1 MPHARLP
8 CKYTATS
15 SLTLQSLRTMNQH
28 DEIYLIDLWR
38 ILRREWRWALAALV
52 LVLGLAFVFLR
63 VATPQWEATAWIQV
77 GEIGPTPAG
86 RDPKVEPFQRVID
99 RMKTRLFQ
107 DAVLRQAG
115 VPLKSRVAQVYRGSL
130 KPDPDPYA
138 NLIGITVRAESAQQA
153 RTLAMA
159 TVTVLQTLH
168 GDTNTAA
175 LALARTRLQGL
186 SEDLRVATLTRQQL
200 QQQLHA
206 GQGGSGATPA
216 QVLAGVLL
224 TENTTAIR
232 AIKAE
237 RDDLIARLTARY
249 TYQTSLAW
257 PLYVPEQRAF
267 PNAVMVWA
275 VALLGGAG
283 LGTVVAVLRN
293 AWRRHRLAGVTAA
306 G

>member
-1 MPHARLP
+1 
-8 CKYTATS
+8 
-15 SLTLQSLRTMNQH
+15 MNQH

-38 ILRREWRWALAALV
+38 ILRREWRWALAAGV
-52 LVLGLAFVFLR
+52 LVLGMTFAFLR

-107 DAVLRQAG
+107 DAVLHQAG
-115 VPLKSRVAQVYRGSL
+115 VPLKSRAAQLYRGSL

-138 NLIGITVRAESAQQA
+138 NLIGVTIRAESAQQA
-153 RTLAMA
+153 RSLAMA
-159 TVTVLQTLH
+159 TVTALQSLH

-186 SEDLRVATLTRQQL
+186 DEDLRVATLTREQL
-200 QQQLHA
+200 QTQL
-206 GQGGSGATPA
+206 QSGSVASPA

-224 TENTTAIR
+224 TDKTTAIR
-232 AIKAE
+232 AIKSE

-267 PNAVMVWA
+267 PNALMIWA
-275 VALLGGAG
+275 VGLLGGAG
-283 LGTVVAVLRN
+283 LGVLVAVLRN
-293 AWRRHRLAGVTAA
+293 AWRRRRVEGARAIA
-306 G
+306 

>member
-1 MPHARLP
+1 
-8 CKYTATS
+8 
-15 SLTLQSLRTMNQH
+15 MNQH

-52 LVLGLAFVFLR
+52 LVLGMTFVFLR
-63 VATPQWEATAWIQV
+63 VAKPQWDATAWIQV

-107 DAVLRQAG
+107 DAVLHQAG
-115 VPLKSRVAQVYRGSL
+115 VPLKSRAAQLYRGSL

-138 NLIGITVRAESAQQA
+138 NLIGVTIRAESVQQA

-159 TVTVLQTLH
+159 TVTALQSLH

-186 SEDLRVATLTRQQL
+186 DEDLRVAMLNREQL
-200 QQQLHA
+200 QQQLQA
-206 GQGGSGATPA
+206 GTAASPA

-224 TENTTAIR
+224 TDNTATIR
-232 AIKAE
+232 AIKSE

-275 VALLGGAG
+275 VGLLGGAG
-283 LGTVVAVLRN
+283 LGVLVAVVRN
-293 AWRRHRLAGVTAA
+293 AWRRRRAEGAGAIA
-306 G
+306 

>member
-1 MPHARLP
+1 
-8 CKYTATS
+8 
-15 SLTLQSLRTMNQH
+15 MNQH

-38 ILRREWRWALAALV
+38 ILRREWRWVLAAFV
-52 LVLGLAFVFLR
+52 LVLGMTFVFLR
-63 VATPQWEATAWIQV
+63 VAKPQWDATAWIQV

-107 DAVLRQAG
+107 DAVLHQAG
-115 VPLKSRVAQVYRGSL
+115 VPLKSRAAQLYRGSL

-138 NLIGITVRAESAQQA
+138 NLIGVTIRAESAQQA

-159 TVTVLQTLH
+159 TVTALQSLH
-168 GDTNTAA
+168 GDTNAAA

-186 SEDLRVATLTRQQL
+186 DEDLRVAMLNREQL
-200 QQQLHA
+200 QQQLQA
-206 GQGGSGATPA
+206 GTAASPA

-224 TENTTAIR
+224 TDNTATIR
-232 AIKAE
+232 AIKSE

-275 VALLGGAG
+275 VGLLGGAG
-283 LGTVVAVLRN
+283 LGVLVAVVRN
-293 AWRRHRLAGVTAA
+293 AWRRRRAEGARA
-306 G
+306 IA

>member
-1 MPHARLP
+1 
-8 CKYTATS
+8 
-15 SLTLQSLRTMNQH
+15 MNQH

-52 LVLGLAFVFLR
+52 LVLGMTFVFLR
-63 VATPQWEATAWIQV
+63 VAKPQWDATAWIQV

-107 DAVLRQAG
+107 DAVLHQAG
-115 VPLKSRVAQVYRGSL
+115 VPLKSRAAQLYRGSL

-138 NLIGITVRAESAQQA
+138 NLIGVTIRGESAQQA

-159 TVTVLQTLH
+159 TVTALQSLH

-186 SEDLRVATLTRQQL
+186 DEDLRVAMLNREQL
-200 QQQLHA
+200 QQQLQA
-206 GQGGSGATPA
+206 GTAASPA

-224 TENTTAIR
+224 TENTTTIR
-232 AIKAE
+232 AIKTE

-257 PLYVPEQRAF
+257 PLYAPEQRAF
-267 PNAVMVWA
+267 PNAAMVWA
-275 VALLGGAG
+275 VGLLGGAG
-283 LGTVVAVLRN
+283 FGVLVAVVRN
-293 AWRRHRLAGVTAA
+293 AWRRRRAEGAGAIA
-306 G
+306 

>member
-1 MPHARLP
+1 
-8 CKYTATS
+8 
-15 SLTLQSLRTMNQH
+15 MNQH

-38 ILRREWRWALAALV
+38 ILRREWRWALAAGV
-52 LVLGLAFVFLR
+52 LVLGMTFAFLR

-107 DAVLRQAG
+107 DAVLHQAG
-115 VPLKSRVAQVYRGSL
+115 VPLKSRAAQLYRGSL

-138 NLIGITVRAESAQQA
+138 NLIGVTIRAESAQQA
-153 RTLAMA
+153 RSLAMA
-159 TVTVLQTLH
+159 TVTALQSLH

-186 SEDLRVATLTRQQL
+186 DEDLRVATLTREQL
-200 QQQLHA
+200 QTQL
-206 GQGGSGATPA
+206 QSGSVASPA

-224 TENTTAIR
+224 TDNTTAIR
-232 AIKAE
+232 AIKSE

-267 PNAVMVWA
+267 PNALMIWA
-275 VALLGGAG
+275 VGLLGGAG
-283 LGTVVAVLRN
+283 LGVLVAVLRN
-293 AWRRHRLAGVTAA
+293 AWRRRRVEGARAIA
-306 G
+306 

>member
-1 MPHARLP
+1 
-8 CKYTATS
+8 
-15 SLTLQSLRTMNQH
+15 MNQH

-52 LVLGLAFVFLR
+52 VVLGLTFVFLR
-63 VATPQWEATAWIQV
+63 VAKPQWEATAWIQV

-107 DAVLRQAG
+107 DAVLHRAG
-115 VPLKSRVAQVYRGSL
+115 VPLRSRAAQLYRGSL

-138 NLIGITVRAESAQQA
+138 NLIGVTIRAESVQQA
-153 RTLAMA
+153 RTLALA
-159 TVTVLQTLH
+159 TVAALQGLH
-168 GDTNTAA
+168 GDTNAAA

-186 SEDLRVATLTRQQL
+186 DEDLRVATLTRAQL
-200 QQQLHA
+200 QQQL
-206 GQGGSGATPA
+206 QSGSVASPD

-224 TENTTAIR
+224 TENTTTIR
-232 AIKAE
+232 AIKSE

-267 PNAVMVWA
+267 PNALMIWA
-275 VALLGGAG
+275 VGLLGGAG
-283 LGTVVAVLRN
+283 MGVLAAVVRN
-293 AWRRHRLAGVTAA
+293 AWRRRRVEGDAA
-306 G
+306 IA

>member
-1 MPHARLP
+1 
-8 CKYTATS
+8 
-15 SLTLQSLRTMNQH
+15 MNQH

-52 LVLGLAFVFLR
+52 LVLGMTFVFLR
-63 VATPQWEATAWIQV
+63 VAKPQWDATAWIQV

-107 DAVLRQAG
+107 DAVLHQAG
-115 VPLKSRVAQVYRGSL
+115 VPLKSRAAQLYRGSL

-138 NLIGITVRAESAQQA
+138 NLIGVTIRAESVQQA

-159 TVTVLQTLH
+159 TVAALQSLH

-186 SEDLRVATLTRQQL
+186 DEDLRVAMLNREQL
-200 QQQLHA
+200 QQQLQA
-206 GQGGSGATPA
+206 GTAASPA

-224 TENTTAIR
+224 TDNTATIR
-232 AIKAE
+232 AIKSE

-275 VALLGGAG
+275 VGLLGGAG
-283 LGTVVAVLRN
+283 LGVLVAVVRN
-293 AWRRHRLAGVTAA
+293 AWRRRRAEGAGAIA
-306 G
+306 

>member
-1 MPHARLP
+1 
-8 CKYTATS
+8 
-15 SLTLQSLRTMNQH
+15 MNQH

-38 ILRREWRWALAALV
+38 ILRREWRWALAAMV
-52 LVLGLAFVFLR
+52 LVLGLTFVFLR
-63 VATPQWEATAWIQV
+63 VAKPQWEATAWIQV

-107 DAVLRQAG
+107 DAVLQQAG
-115 VPLKSRVAQVYRGSL
+115 VPLKSRAAQLYRGSL

-138 NLIGITVRAESAQQA
+138 NLIGVTIRAESAQQA
-153 RTLAMA
+153 RNLAIA
-159 TVTVLQTLH
+159 TVTALQSLH

-186 SEDLRVATLTRQQL
+186 DEDLRVATRTREQL
-200 QQQLHA
+200 QTQLRP
-206 GQGGSGATPA
+206 GSAASPA

-224 TENTTAIR
+224 TENTTTIR
-232 AIKAE
+232 AIKTE

-267 PNAVMVWA
+267 PNTAMIWVVG
-275 VALLGGAG
+275 LLGGAG
-283 LGTVVAVLRN
+283 LGVLVAVGRN
-293 AWRRHRLAGVTAA
+293 AWRRRRSEGACAIA
-306 G
+306 

>member
-1 MPHARLP
+1 
-8 CKYTATS
+8 
-15 SLTLQSLRTMNQH
+15 MNQH

-52 LVLGLAFVFLR
+52 LVLGMTFVFLR
-63 VATPQWEATAWIQV
+63 VAKPQWDATAWIQV

-107 DAVLRQAG
+107 DAVLHQAG
-115 VPLKSRVAQVYRGSL
+115 VPLKSRAAQLYRGSL

-138 NLIGITVRAESAQQA
+138 NLIGVTIRAESVQQA

-159 TVTVLQTLH
+159 TVTALQSLH

-186 SEDLRVATLTRQQL
+186 DEDLRVAMLNREQL
-200 QQQLHA
+200 QQQLQA
-206 GQGGSGATPA
+206 GTAASPA

-224 TENTTAIR
+224 TDNTATIR
-232 AIKAE
+232 AIKSE

-275 VALLGGAG
+275 VGLLGGAG
-283 LGTVVAVLRN
+283 LGVLVAVVRN
-293 AWRRHRLAGVTAA
+293 AWRRRRAEGARA
-306 G
+306 IA

>member
-1 MPHARLP
+1 
-8 CKYTATS
+8 
-15 SLTLQSLRTMNQH
+15 MNQH

-52 LVLGLAFVFLR
+52 LVLGMTFVFLR
-63 VATPQWEATAWIQV
+63 VAKPQWDVTAWIQV

-107 DAVLRQAG
+107 DAVLHQAG
-115 VPLKSRVAQVYRGSL
+115 VPLKSRAAQLYRGSL

-138 NLIGITVRAESAQQA
+138 NLIGVTIRAESVQQA

-159 TVTVLQTLH
+159 TVTALQSLH

-186 SEDLRVATLTRQQL
+186 DEDLRVAMLNREQL
-200 QQQLHA
+200 QQQLQA
-206 GQGGSGATPA
+206 GTAASPA

-224 TENTTAIR
+224 TDNTATIR
-232 AIKAE
+232 AIKSE

-275 VALLGGAG
+275 VGLLGGAG
-283 LGTVVAVLRN
+283 LGVLVAVVRN
-293 AWRRHRLAGVTAA
+293 AWRRRRAEGAGAIA
-306 G
+306 

>member
-1 MPHARLP
+1 M
-8 CKYTATS
+8 T
-15 SLTLQSLRTMNQH
+15 QH

-52 LVLGLAFVFLR
+52 LVLGITFVFLR
-63 VATPQWEATAWIQV
+63 VAQPQWEATAWIQV

-115 VPLKSRVAQVYRGSL
+115 VPLKSRAAQMYRSSL

-138 NLIGITVRAESAQQA
+138 NLIGITIRAASQQQA
-153 RTLAMA
+153 RALAEATL
-159 TVTVLQTLH
+159 TQLQTLH
-168 GDTNTAA
+168 GQTNAAA

-186 SEDLRVATLTRQQL
+186 NEDLRVALLNRAQL
-200 QQQLHA
+200 QRQLQA
-206 GQGGSGATPA
+206 ADGTAAATPG

-224 TENTTAIR
+224 TDSNTSIR
-232 AIKAE
+232 AIKGE
-237 RDDLIARLTARY
+237 RDDLVARLTARY

-267 PNAVMVWA
+267 PNAIMVWA
-275 VALLGGAG
+275 VGLLAGAG
-283 LGTVVAVLRN
+283 LGVLMAVVRN
-293 AWRRHRLAGVTAA
+293 AWRRRGQVGAAVTA
-306 G
+306 

>member
-1 MPHARLP
+1 
-8 CKYTATS
+8 
-15 SLTLQSLRTMNQH
+15 MNQH

-115 VPLKSRVAQVYRGSL
+115 VPLKSRAAQVYRASL

-138 NLIGITVRAESAQQA
+138 NLIGITVRAGSAQQA

-206 GQGGSGATPA
+206 GQGGSSATPA

-257 PLYVPEQRAF
+257 PLYVPEQRVF

-283 LGTVVAVLRN
+283 LGTVAAVLRN
-293 AWRRHRLAGVTAA
+293 AWRRHRMAGVTAA